1 MRRRD
6 ALKSMAL
13 APLAGQLP
21 KAGPGPANAV
31 DLYREAFEKLPTPSE
46 VEKALLE
53 DVAVAPLDRA
63 ASDLAE
69 RCAPALALLIR
80 GASAPSCDWGDA
92 LIDDFDT
99 FVIDAVMKGRRLAR
113 LGSLRARIA
122 IEAGRSAEG
131 IDDAIAT
138 MTLGRHF
145 VKGAVLIAQLI
156 GRAIEISTI
165 EAVAVSIL
173 KLDLASLGSLEARF
187 LALPL
192 GVDVPTTVRAEK
204 AYFLGYY
211 APRHRE
217 ELDAAKVEQWKGWY
231 DRLAAACDDP
241 AALDAMRAEAKPD
254 AEKTQFFESLDGH
267 RRARTIGDVKRAL
280 FRAGIAV
287 AQDGPGAVGR
297 VVDPTDGRPFD
308 LRTWATGF
316 ELMSRFALYG
326 KPNAALL
333 IGKRS

>member
-13 APLAGQLP
+13 APFAGQLP

-31 DLYREAFEKLPTPSE
+31 DLYREAFDKLPALSE
-46 VEKALLE
+46 TESAVLE

-69 RCAPALALLIR
+69 RSAPALALLIR

-92 LIDDFDT
+92 WIDDFDT

-122 IEAGRSAEG
+122 IEAGRSADG
-131 IDDAIAT
+131 IDDAIAV
-138 MTLGRHF
+138 MTLGRYF
-145 VKGAVLIAQLI
+145 LKGGVMIAQLV
-156 GRAIEISTI
+156 GMAMEHGTI
-165 EAVAVSIL
+165 AAVA
-173 KLDLASLGSLEARF
+173 ASLPRLDRVGLPSLDARF
-187 LALPL
+187 LALPS
-192 GVDVPTTVRAEK
+192 GIDVATTVRAEK

-241 AALDAMRAEAKPD
+241 AAFDAMRSEAKSD
-254 AEKTQFFESLDGH
+254 AEKTQFFGTFDGY
-267 RRARTIGDVKRAL
+267 RRARTFADVKRAL

-297 VVDPTDGRPFD
+297 VLDPTDGRPFE
-308 LRTWATGF
+308 LRTWASGF
-316 ELMSRFALYG
+316 ELTSRFALDG